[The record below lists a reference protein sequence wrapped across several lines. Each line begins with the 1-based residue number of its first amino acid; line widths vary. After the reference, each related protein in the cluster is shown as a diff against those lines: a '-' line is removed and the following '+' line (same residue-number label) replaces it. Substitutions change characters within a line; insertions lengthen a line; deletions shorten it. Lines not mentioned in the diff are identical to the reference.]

1 MIGTIPRLFV
11 YLGLLAA
18 AGSASAA
25 VYDLKTDWS
34 DAANANGVWTYR
46 EGNNALPHVAS
57 WQSSLGGYTSP
68 QPGWAASENGNPRIP
83 FWHKSIGAENFAHDY
98 QAGDIVVHTQD
109 DSSGVGQGPAN
120 VLWTNPGG
128 SPVALV
134 SGAVWMGRDIGRS
147 NHWALLKNSTVLS
160 EGDIASGDPFSRAVP
175 FNLAAG
181 TGGPAALANIPVAPG
196 DTLQLRLTQT
206 GGPGDFV
213 GVNFTVTTGVPEP
226 GTFSLLGA
234 GVFLF
239 IRRRR

>member
-83 FWHKSIGAENFAHDY
+83 FWSNPNNRISLNHQTNHA
-98 QAGDIVVHTQD
+98 T
-109 DSSGVGQGPAN
+109 N
-120 VLWTNPGG
+120 VLRHPILLLLITTNN
-128 SPVALV
+128 S
-134 SGAVWMGRDIGRS
+134 
-147 NHWALLKNSTVLS
+147 LKNWPLSFLQRVKRSSYPFFSFTDISLRSTLS
-160 EGDIASGDPFSRAVP
+160 RC
-175 FNLAAG
+175 
-181 TGGPAALANIPVAPG
+181 
-196 DTLQLRLTQT
+196 R
-206 GGPGDFV
+206 
-213 GVNFTVTTGVPEP
+213 
-226 GTFSLLGA
+226 
-234 GVFLF
+234 
-239 IRRRR
+239 